1 MSALDDAL
9 LRAIAGVFVRGFDAR
24 AREIRATVG
33 EAVGAEAMLRLRAAA
48 DLEGC
53 AAAVAALLPADAPG
67 TVILPP
73 AASPDPVAGATP
85 STSRIMEPVA

>member
-24 AREIRATVG
+24 AREIRAKVG
-33 EAVGAEAMLRLRAAA
+33 DAIGAEAVLRLRAAA

-53 AAAVAALLPADAPG
+53 AAAVAGLLPADPPG
-67 TVILPP
+67 AVTDFL
-73 AASPDPVAGATP
+73 S
-85 STSRIMEPVA
+85 STEKQ